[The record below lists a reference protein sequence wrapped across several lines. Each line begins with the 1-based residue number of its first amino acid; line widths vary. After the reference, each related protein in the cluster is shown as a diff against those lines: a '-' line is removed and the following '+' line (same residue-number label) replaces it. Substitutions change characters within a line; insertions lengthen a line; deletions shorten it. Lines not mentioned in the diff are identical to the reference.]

1 MASVTIE
8 IEVNNHT
15 YRVEREI
22 IDNPMSHDLHVVK
35 ADFDRAVGQ
44 IKAAMAADQ
53 WREET

>member
-35 ADFDRAVGQ
+35 ADLDRAVGQ